1 MLPDLARLIRLQ
13 ELDLTVQRARQ
24 AVAELPDRIAALEA
38 RVAARQQA
46 VADARARLADNQQR
60 RRAMEKDQAELQ
72 RRLGRYKDQL
82 MEVKTNKEYQAM
94 LKEIAVAEEELRHVE
109 DQLLECLLEADDLQ
123 AALKRAEA
131 DLAAEQA
138 ASLREREAIEAERR
152 ALEAQVAAAL
162 EVRAAVAAELDPAVL
177 HLFEHIA
184 RVRKGIAVAEA
195 RDGHCSLCHVRLR
208 PQVYNSI
215 RRNDAIIQC
224 ESCHRILYFPT
235 PSVVENPSG

>member
-13 ELDLTVQRARQ
+13 ELDLRVQRARQ
-24 AVAELPDRIAALEA
+24 AIAELPDRLAALEA
-38 RVAARQQA
+38 RVAEREAA
-46 VADARARLADNQQR
+46 VVEARARLTENQQT
-60 RRAMEKDQAELQ
+60 RRALEKDQAELQ
-72 RRLGRYKDQL
+72 RRLSRYKDQL

-94 LKEIAVAEEELRHVE
+94 LKEIAAAEQELGALE
-109 DQLLECLLEADDLQ
+109 DRLLERLLEADELQ
-123 AALKRAEA
+123 AAVKRAEA
-131 DLAAEQA
+131 DLAAERA
-138 ASLREREAIEAERR
+138 ATAREREALEAERI
-152 ALEAQVAAAL
+152 ALERDVAVALETRAQIAAAL
-162 EVRAAVAAELDPAVL
+162 DPAAL

-184 RVRKGIAVAEA
+184 RLRKGIAVAEA

-235 PSVVENPSG
+235 PSVVENSSS